1 MMMALPGGYTVN
13 ALAAAT
19 RGRNAL
25 ITCPALWCVKGITL
39 VITAPVLP
47 PVSGVGSALASTS
60 GTTRTTPPGPST
72 AANPAMRK
80 ADKKVGYAKPGEMP
94 LAD

>member
-19 RGRNAL
+19 KGRNAL
-25 ITCPALWCVKGITL
+25 ITCPALWCVSGITL
-39 VITAPVLP
+39 VITAPELP
-47 PVSGVGSALASTS
+47 PLSGVGNALASTS

-72 AANPAMRK
+72 AAKPAIRN
-80 ADKKVGYAKPGEMP
+80 ADKNVGYAKPGEMP